1 MKMKRKKFWWQKFVI
16 MLLSMAIGAVCGF
29 LMVGYIDDYIDGMS
43 EIIISEIVL
52 TLAILFIGMYVIL
65 FLQIILH
72 EAGHL
77 IGGLLSGYTF
87 TSFRIGS
94 FIWLKKADGI
104 RLCRLSIA
112 GTGGQCLMGPPENA
126 LLSEGNYPVILYN
139 MGGSL
144 MNLFTG
150 ILALIG
156 SLMLNGSHS
165 IPGLFMLMTAV
176 IGLLY
181 AFVNGVPLQTNLINN
196 DGYNAVS
203 LSGNPVS
210 KRAFAIQLHLN
221 SLLAGGMRLR
231 NMPEQYFSVP
241 DDGQMTDS
249 MVCAVG
255 VLCCNR
261 LLDEHRFEE
270 ARQLISHMLEI
281 DSQIVGLNRSMLICD
296 LLYCKIIDSNG
307 DNGEIKVDSER
318 LLTKQQRKFMK
329 AMKKFPSVLRTEYAY
344 TYLVKRDRIEAEA
357 IKARFEKIAKNYPY
371 PSDIQSERE
380 LMNLVSEKEI

>member
-1 MKMKRKKFWWQKFVI
+1 MKRKKFWWQKFVI

-29 LMVGYIDDYIDGMS
+29 LMVGYIDSYIDGMS

-52 TLAILFIGMYVIL
+52 TLAVLFIGMYVIL

-94 FIWLKKADGI
+94 FIWLKKTDGI
-104 RLCRLSIA
+104 HLCRLSIA
-112 GTGGQCLMGPPENA
+112 GTGGQCLMEPPENA
-126 LLSEGNYPVILYN
+126 LLSGSDYPVILYN

-165 IPGLFMLMTAV
+165 IPGLFLLMTAV

-203 LSGNPVS
+203 LSKNPAS
-210 KRAFAIQLHLN
+210 RRAFAIQLHLN
-221 SLLAGGMRLR
+221 SLLAGGMRLK

-241 DDGQMTDS
+241 DDRQMTDS
-249 MVCAVG
+249 MVCTVG

-270 ARQLISHMLEI
+270 AGRLISHILEI
-281 DSQIVGLNRSMLICD
+281 DSQIVGLNRSLLICD
-296 LLYCKIIDSNG
+296 LLYCKIIAG
-307 DNGEIKVDSER
+307 DGYNSEIKADLER

-344 TYLVKRDRIEAEA
+344 TYLVKRDRSTAEA
-357 IKARFEKIAKNYPY
+357 IKDRFEKIAKKYPY

-380 LMNLVSEKEI
+380 LINLVSEREI